1 MLWPLRKILPALEML
16 MRRSGILQLRKD
28 LDFEPKNL
36 DTNLH
41 ANNGVEQNPVYI
53 LFDLS
58 LQAKATRRGPL
69 PDVTTLLDKAGCPF
83 SKVLRFIAW
92 LFCKRETSYFPRPD
106 HSSNLAW
113 TSNKD
118 DPVMDPV
125 LRAPVSNA
133 YTADDDEKDLV
144 GHFSTDSRSVL
155 LRLIFFFKFWLG
167 GLCTSSYS
175 VRYRGTH
182 CKEETEKNPE
192 IHSPPQNVYF
202 ETFQRFWHIRRRSGV
217 KRSIH

>member
-1 MLWPLRKILPALEML
+1 

-83 SKVLRFIAW
+83 SKG
-92 LFCKRETSYFPRPD
+92 P
-106 HSSNLAW
+106 
-113 TSNKD
+113 
-118 DPVMDPV
+118 
-125 LRAPVSNA
+125 
-133 YTADDDEKDLV
+133 
-144 GHFSTDSRSVL
+144 
-155 LRLIFFFKFWLG
+155 
-167 GLCTSSYS
+167 
-175 VRYRGTH
+175 
-182 CKEETEKNPE
+182 
-192 IHSPPQNVYF
+192 
-202 ETFQRFWHIRRRSGV
+202 
-217 KRSIH
+217 

>member
-118 DPVMDPV
+118 DLVIGS
-125 LRAPVSNA
+125 RATCTSIKCIHGRWRRERPCGTFLHWFKVS
-133 YTADDDEKDLV
+133 
-144 GHFSTDSRSVL
+144 STQAN
-155 LRLIFFFKFWLG
+155 FFF
-167 GLCTSSYS
+167 SSS
-175 VRYRGTH
+175 DFV
-182 CKEETEKNPE
+182 
-192 IHSPPQNVYF
+192 VYAQF
-202 ETFQRFWHIRRRSGV
+202 PIQ
-217 KRSIH
+217 